1 MNPLLPYSYFGNIAY
16 FEVLA
21 KNKTVEISG
30 NERYQKQTYRTRTKV
45 IGANGI
51 QALTVPVERPNGKE
65 TKSSDLQISY
75 TENWGK
81 EHLKT
86 IESAYRNAPY
96 FIYYFDSI
104 ETLLNQEYRSYTELA
119 MQSIEFGI
127 EKVGLEV
134 NLEESEK
141 PINGIEIA
149 SLMNPKSPFNIDIP
163 RYIQVFEERHGFQTN
178 LSILDLLFNEGPN
191 SITILLESKRG

>member
-1 MNPLLPYSYFGNIAY
+1 MTPLLPYSYFGNVAY
-16 FEVLA
+16 FEILA
-21 KNKTVEISG
+21 KNKQVLISG

-65 TKSSDLQISY
+65 TKSSELLISY
-75 TENWGK
+75 AENWGK

-86 IESAYRNAPY
+86 IESAYRNSPY

-104 ETLLNQEYRSYTELA
+104 EAILNEEYSSYSELA
-119 MQSIEFGI
+119 LRTINFSI

-134 NLEESEK
+134 ILKHSEES
-141 PINGIEIA
+141 IDGILVNP
-149 SLMNPKSPFNIDIP
+149 LMNPKAPFQIDIP

-191 SITILLESKRG
+191 SISILLESSSN